1 MVSQRKRESRCPLPR
16 RVSLLLAAAVLA
28 LLLTGCARRCSFCGR
43 RTLFFDQVHL
53 HGVELTVC
61 PDCQHW

>member
-1 MVSQRKRESRCPLPR
+1 VVGQRKRESGRLLPCR
-16 RVSLLLAAAVLA
+16 ISLVLAAAVLA

-61 PDCQHW
+61 PDCQYW